1 MREWFKPL
9 KRVDRTAGATPRPPP
24 FHVDSLKAILQ
35 AASQG
40 RLKAHPPPQPQ
51 FQSQPAARD
60 PHLQPQAYSQTA
72 AVAPRGPQLA
82 ARGLGRDRAAPGFD
96 PRLSL
101 DGGLAR
107 LGLMARVGVDSSR
120 GGASAEE
127 KGGLA
132 ASSSSS
138 AAVAATSLLRTLQ
151 EVADDDASYA
161 AHYPSSARSTRGGGA
176 SRAAA
181 PEEDPNTPAEE
192 SKASS
197 HMGQGQGRGQPPQ
210 LTDTGH
216 LAAGVTTQVRPSPF
230 ISPPAT
236 LPYFLI
242 ASVSV

>member
-9 KRVDRTAGATPRPPP
+9 KRGDRTAGATPRPPP

-40 RLKAHPPPQPQ
+40 RLQAQPPPQFQ
-51 FQSQPAARD
+51 FQSQPSARD

-72 AVAPRGPQLA
+72 TVAPRGPQPA

-107 LGLMARVGVDSSR
+107 LGLMARADHAG

-127 KGGLA
+127 KDGLA

-138 AAVAATSLLRTLQ
+138 SAVAATSLLRTLQ
-151 EVADDDASYA
+151 EVAGRRRLLRRL
-161 AHYPSSARSTRGGGA
+161 RSLSLFRSL
-176 SRAAA
+176 SR
-181 PEEDPNTPAEE
+181 
-192 SKASS
+192 S
-197 HMGQGQGRGQPPQ
+197 
-210 LTDTGH
+210 
-216 LAAGVTTQVRPSPF
+216 LACRIPF
-230 ISPPAT
+230 
-236 LPYFLI
+236 
-242 ASVSV
+242 